1 MEVRSHRD
9 VTRFHEEHAADLV
22 VVRPVSLYICIDS
35 VSMQMVV
42 AATTSTVKMVVASLL
57 TRCVDSS
64 LDQKLGS
71 LELLPLPSLLPT
83 SNRFTSATER
93 EWQELQRSQL

>member
-42 AATTSTVKMVVASLL
+42 AVTTSTVKMVVASLL
-57 TRCVDSS
+57 SVDSS

-83 SNRFTSATER
+83 SNRFTSATEG
-93 EWQELQRSQL
+93 EWQELQRPQL